1 MYIPGEL
8 LILFI
13 PVIVGLLT
21 GNVVWDGNQFTL
33 KEEKPSR
40 EAGLKKIDGN
50 YIISKG
56 RGKINDWSYSR

>member
-21 GNVVWDGNQFTL
+21 GNVVWDGSQFTM
-33 KEEKPSR
+33 KKEKPSR
-40 EAGLKKIDGN
+40 GAGLKKISDS
-50 YIISKG
+50 YIIT
-56 RGKINDWSYSR
+56 

>member
-21 GNVVWDGNQFTL
+21 GNVVWDGSQFTL
-33 KEEKPSR
+33 KEKDQEP
-40 EAGLKKIDGN
+40 ETPDLKKLNDS
-50 YIISKG
+50 YIISK
-56 RGKINDWSYSR
+56 

>member
-8 LILFI
+8 IILILPI
-13 PVIVGLLT
+13 IIGILT
-21 GNVVWDGNQFTL
+21 GKVVWDGSQFTM

-40 EAGLKKIDGN
+40 QAGLKKFDGN

-56 RGKINDWSYSR
+56 RAKINDRR

>member
-21 GNVVWDGNQFTL
+21 GNVVWDGSQFTM

-40 EAGLKKIDGN
+40 EAGLQKISDT
-50 YIISKG
+50 YIIT
-56 RGKINDWSYSR
+56 